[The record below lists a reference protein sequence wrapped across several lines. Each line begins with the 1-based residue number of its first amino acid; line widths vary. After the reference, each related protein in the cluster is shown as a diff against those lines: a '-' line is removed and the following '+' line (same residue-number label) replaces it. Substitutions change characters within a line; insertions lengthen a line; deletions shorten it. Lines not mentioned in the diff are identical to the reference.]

1 MDADLSWSG
10 GHPCPGEAVTY
21 TVYFDTSDPPTVTL
35 TCDDVYSTT
44 CDPGTLD
51 YEAHYYWQVV
61 ANGLNGPSDGPVWD
75 FTTGPCIDP
84 PAIPYDPSP
93 ADGTTDVSINGDL
106 SWSGGHPCP
115 GEAVTYTVYFDT
127 SDPPTTTLTCD
138 DVYSTTCDPGT
149 LGYDTHYYWRVVA
162 NGLNGPSDGPVWD
175 FTTEP
180 CPDPPTIP
188 YGPSPADGATG
199 VSISADLSWSGGH
212 PCPGEAVTY
221 TVYFDTSDSPTATLT
236 CDDVYSTTCD
246 PGTLSY
252 DTHYYW
258 QVVANGLNGPGKGP
272 VWDFTTGPCIDPP
285 ATPYDPSPADDATNV
300 SISADLSWSGGH
312 PCPGEAVTYTVYF
325 DTSDP
330 PTTTL
335 TCGDVYSTTCD
346 PGALGYDTHYY
357 WQVVANGLNG
367 PSDGPVWDFTTE
379 PCPDLPTI
387 PYNPSPADGATDV
400 SSDTDLSWSG
410 GHPCPGEAV
419 TYTVYFDTSDPPTTT
434 LTCGDVYSTTC
445 DPGALSYDTHYYW
458 QVAANGLNGPSD
470 GPVWDFTTSH
480 FTTSIGIEPVSRTVV
495 VDDVFTVE
503 ITIHTGIQPADGAE
517 AHIDFD
523 PDYLIVVD
531 TEGNPT
537 SSIISGTTLSTEIQN
552 SVDNSQGTIDYAAGM
567 LSGEPPTGAFTLATI
582 RFHAITETLDSCTS
596 LTFVFTPTRN
606 TDVVYEGLSVLGAH
620 TDGCVTIE
628 AGACIT
634 GAVTLQGR
642 PAPPDPSWSI
652 PVTFTLYPSGGIT
665 PTYTFAPTTDISG
678 TFTVC
683 EIAPAT
689 YDLCVK
695 NAHTLS
701 SKRSNVE
708 ITLAPNSIALGTLR
722 EGDADDDDCVTIT
735 DFSLLRLTFA
745 RCEGS
750 EGFNPGADFNGDGCV
765 NISDFSLLRMSFG
778 ECGECQDIGAGT
790 LELSASGLTV
800 SADTVSISIVPSS
813 TIVWAD
819 DIVTVDIVIEAGSQS
834 VDGAEAHVDFDP
846 DYLTV
851 VDAEGNPTDSI
862 ISGAALPTEIQN
874 SVDNSQGTIDYAA
887 GILSGEPPTG
897 AFTLATIRF
906 KAEAPGPQAGI
917 PLSFVFTLPRKT
929 QVVFEAYPILG
940 DHTDGNLKPR
950 IFGDFDGNCVV
961 EAYDIL
967 QVADR
972 WCARCGDPD
981 PACPS
986 YDPLY
991 DLDDDCSIDIMDI
1004 MLVAVH
1010 WGETCE

>member
-1 MDADLSWSG
+1 
-10 GHPCPGEAVTY
+10 
-21 TVYFDTSDPPTVTL
+21 
-35 TCDDVYSTT
+35 
-44 CDPGTLD
+44 
-51 YEAHYYWQVV
+51 
-61 ANGLNGPSDGPVWD
+61 
-75 FTTGPCIDP
+75 
-84 PAIPYDPSP
+84 
-93 ADGTTDVSINGDL
+93 
-106 SWSGGHPCP
+106 
-115 GEAVTYTVYFDT
+115 
-127 SDPPTTTLTCD
+127 
-138 DVYSTTCDPGT
+138 
-149 LGYDTHYYWRVVA
+149 
-162 NGLNGPSDGPVWD
+162 
-175 FTTEP
+175 
-180 CPDPPTIP
+180 
-188 YGPSPADGATG
+188 
-199 VSISADLSWSGGH
+199 
-212 PCPGEAVTY
+212 
-221 TVYFDTSDSPTATLT
+221 
-236 CDDVYSTTCD
+236 
-246 PGTLSY
+246 
-252 DTHYYW
+252 
-258 QVVANGLNGPGKGP
+258 
-272 VWDFTTGPCIDPP
+272 
-285 ATPYDPSPADDATNV
+285 
-300 SISADLSWSGGH
+300 
-312 PCPGEAVTYTVYF
+312 
-325 DTSDP
+325 
-330 PTTTL
+330 
-335 TCGDVYSTTCD
+335 
-346 PGALGYDTHYY
+346 
-357 WQVVANGLNG
+357 
-367 PSDGPVWDFTTE
+367 
-379 PCPDLPTI
+379 
-387 PYNPSPADGATDV
+387 
-400 SSDTDLSWSG
+400 
-410 GHPCPGEAV
+410 
-419 TYTVYFDTSDPPTTT
+419 
-434 LTCGDVYSTTC
+434 
-445 DPGALSYDTHYYW
+445 
-458 QVAANGLNGPSD
+458 
-470 GPVWDFTTSH
+470 
-480 FTTSIGIEPVSRTVV
+480 
-495 VDDVFTVE
+495 
-503 ITIHTGIQPADGAE
+503 
-517 AHIDFD
+517 
-523 PDYLIVVD
+523 
-531 TEGNPT
+531 
-537 SSIISGTTLSTEIQN
+537 
-552 SVDNSQGTIDYAAGM
+552 
-567 LSGEPPTGAFTLATI
+567 
-582 RFHAITETLDSCTS
+582 
-596 LTFVFTPTRN
+596 
-606 TDVVYEGLSVLGAH
+606 VVYEGLSVLGAH